1 MSSNKR
7 WLSQA
12 LTRREARINRMF
24 PRWQWALP
32 LGDRTVIQPIA
43 PSGDETSSRKE
54 GSSR

>member
-12 LTRREARINRMF
+12 LARREARINRMF